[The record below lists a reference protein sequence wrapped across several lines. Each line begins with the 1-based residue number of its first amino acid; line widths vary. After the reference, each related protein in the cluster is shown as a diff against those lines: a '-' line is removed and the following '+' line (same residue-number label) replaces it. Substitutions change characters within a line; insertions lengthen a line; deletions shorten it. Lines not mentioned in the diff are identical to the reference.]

1 MRAATRLFSGK
12 MNEQWEC
19 EDEDVYREIIYTS
32 FKSLNG
38 PTHSHLGGILS
49 LIMINDEAETAFYHL
64 LMMMS
69 PRLLMS
75 MAELMSYTLASL
87 FQGTEPDV

>member
-49 LIMINDEAETAFYHL
+49 PLMINDGAESAFYHL
-64 LMMMS
+64 MMMMG

-75 MAELMSYTLASL
+75 MAAMMSYTLASL

>member
-1 MRAATRLFSGK
+1 MRMYTGRLSTPHLK
-12 MNEQWEC
+12 VSM
-19 EDEDVYREIIYTS
+19 
-32 FKSLNG
+32 G
-38 PTHSHLGGILS
+38 PHSHLGGILS
-49 LIMINDEAETAFYHL
+49 LLMINDEAETAFYHL

-87 FQGTEPDV
+87 FKGTEPDV